1 MQGAV
6 GHEVIVADGGVVE
19 DGQLD
24 LMAVGHRGGELLVV
38 RGLVGLLLGAGLP
51 DAHLVHADRHVG
63 VQQLVA
69 LTEQRVAEGPTGGL
83 QPHRLADAHLQVAVE
98 LHGSGHGHPPGA
110 PRSPEDNRSGVASR
124 TRPASPRLVC
134 SGGRA
139 AAEQPPLGHTATPQ
153 PPRPTHRPPPAAA
166 GGRSARRGALLGSA
180 RRGHLERGT
189 APGGEEPA
197 ARDGRAGPGW
207 EGKFFTVRAVR
218 RWNGLLREMWVSH
231 RWRCPRPWMGPLGS
245 LSWEGS
251 QPTAR
256 VGSRWSVRSRPHK
269 TVLRVYEVLHL
280 RRETHAAHLKKCCLC
295 YCRVY
300 SYSPVFW
307 D

>member
-110 PRSPEDNRSGVASR
+110 PRSPEDSRSGVASR
-124 TRPASPRLVC
+124 TRPASPRLLRGPGG
-134 SGGRA
+134 SGTASPGPYRDPA
-139 AAEQPPLGHTATPQ
+139 A
-153 PPRPTHRPPPAAA
+153 PPPHAPPTSR
-166 GGRSARRGALLGSA
+166 GCGWPLRPARGSA
-180 RRGHLERGT
+180 RLC
-189 APGGEEPA
+189 A
-197 ARDGRAGPGW
+197 ARTPGAWDGAGRGGAGSPRREGGPG
-207 EGKFFTVRAVR
+207 
-218 RWNGLLREMWVSH
+218 
-231 RWRCPRPWMGPLGS
+231 
-245 LSWEGS
+245 
-251 QPTAR
+251 
-256 VGSRWSVRSRPHK
+256 VGG
-269 TVLRVYEVLHL
+269 
-280 RRETHAAHLKKCCLC
+280 
-295 YCRVY
+295 
-300 SYSPVFW
+300 
-307 D
+307 

>member
-98 LHGSGHGHPPGA
+98 LHGSGHGHPRGRPGVRRTA
-110 PRSPEDNRSGVASR
+110 GVASR
-124 TRPASPRLVC
+124 REPVPPRLASPAQGAGRQRNSLPRAIPRPRSPPAPRTAHLPRLRVAAPPGAGLC
-134 SGGRA
+134 SALRGADTWSVGRRRAGRSRQPETGGRA
-139 AAEQPPLGHTATPQ
+139 
-153 PPRPTHRPPPAAA
+153 R
-166 GGRSARRGALLGSA
+166 GGRVNS
-180 RRGHLERGT
+180 
-189 APGGEEPA
+189 
-197 ARDGRAGPGW
+197 
-207 EGKFFTVRAVR
+207 
-218 RWNGLLREMWVSH
+218 
-231 RWRCPRPWMGPLGS
+231 
-245 LSWEGS
+245 
-251 QPTAR
+251 
-256 VGSRWSVRSRPHK
+256 
-269 TVLRVYEVLHL
+269 
-280 RRETHAAHLKKCCLC
+280 
-295 YCRVY
+295 
-300 SYSPVFW
+300 SP
-307 D
+307 

>member
-110 PRSPEDNRSGVASR
+110 PRSPEDSRSGVASR
-124 TRPASPRLVC
+124 TRPASPRLASPAQGAGRQRNSLPRAIPRPRSPPAPRTAHLPRLRVAAPPGAGLC
-134 SGGRA
+134 SALRGADTWSVGRRRAGRSRQPETGGRA
-139 AAEQPPLGHTATPQ
+139 
-153 PPRPTHRPPPAAA
+153 R
-166 GGRSARRGALLGSA
+166 GGRVNS
-180 RRGHLERGT
+180 
-189 APGGEEPA
+189 
-197 ARDGRAGPGW
+197 
-207 EGKFFTVRAVR
+207 
-218 RWNGLLREMWVSH
+218 
-231 RWRCPRPWMGPLGS
+231 
-245 LSWEGS
+245 
-251 QPTAR
+251 
-256 VGSRWSVRSRPHK
+256 
-269 TVLRVYEVLHL
+269 
-280 RRETHAAHLKKCCLC
+280 
-295 YCRVY
+295 
-300 SYSPVFW
+300 SP
-307 D
+307 